1 MEGNCKL
8 ICEICENLGT
18 VFEFVAKIV
27 CQDGFALITVPS
39 TAFATTL
46 GTAWAMTVGTTD

>member
-1 MEGNCKL
+1 MD
-8 ICEICENLGT
+8 LGT

-27 CQDGFALITVPS
+27 CQDGVALNTVPS
-39 TAFATTL
+39 TTFATTL